1 MASPELDRAIAL
13 FRAGKAETQA
23 FTTIDEF
30 RVWYEQFTG
39 QFELPEDAVFEQVGA
54 GGVAAEWIS
63 TPGVA
68 QDRVVMYLHG
78 GGYVIGSMRT
88 HRSPLSYL
96 SRVSDARVL
105 GLNYRL
111 APEHPF
117 PAAVEDSVA
126 AYRWLLADGVS
137 PQRIVIGGD
146 SCGGGLTIATLVALN
161 YFGDPLPAA
170 GISHSGWTDLAHT
183 GDSFTT
189 KSEVDPLID
198 REMLE
203 GMAAAYLGDRS
214 RTTPLASPYYAD
226 LRGLPPLLL
235 QVGTAEVLLDDSRR
249 LAGPRQGSRCGC
261 YAGGVGRH
269 APRLAGLCIVPPRS
283 QGSPR
288 ALRSIRP
295 KAHCLSEP
303 LTCPAD

>member
-1 MASPELDRAIAL
+1 MASPELDRAITM
-13 FRAGKAETQA
+13 FRDGKTETQA
-23 FTTIDEF
+23 FTTVDEF

-63 TPGVA
+63 TPGA
-68 QDRVVMYLHG
+68 AEDRVVMYLHG
-78 GGYVIGSMRT
+78 GGYMIGSMRT

-96 SRVSDARVL
+96 SRVSGARVL

-126 AYRWLLADGVS
+126 AYCWLLDEGIQ
-137 PQRIVIGGD
+137 PERIVIGGD
-146 SCGGGLTIATLVALN
+146 SCGGGLTIATLVALK
-161 YFGDPLPAA
+161 YFGYPLPAG

-183 GDSFTT
+183 GESFVT
-189 KSEVDPLID
+189 KAEVDPLID
-198 REMLE
+198 KDMLE

-226 LRGLPPLLL
+226 LSGLPPLLL

-249 LAGPRQGSRCGC
+249 LADKAKAAGVDVTLEEWDDMPHVWQAFVSFLPEAKQSLESCGEFVKKHT
-261 YAGGVGRH
+261 G
-269 APRLAGLCIVPPRS
+269 
-283 QGSPR
+283 
-288 ALRSIRP
+288 
-295 KAHCLSEP
+295 
-303 LTCPAD
+303 

>member
-1 MASPELDRAIAL
+1 MASPELDRAIAM

-23 FTTIDEF
+23 FSTVEEF
-30 RVWYEQFTG
+30 RVWYERFTG

-54 GGVAAEWIS
+54 GGVSAEWIS
-63 TPGVA
+63 TPGVSE
-68 QDRVVMYLHG
+68 DRVVMYLHG
-78 GGYVIGSMRT
+78 GGYMIGSMRT

-96 SRVSDARVL
+96 SRVSYARVL

-126 AYRWLLADGVS
+126 AYRWLLAEGIS
-137 PQRIVIGGD
+137 PNRIAIGGD
-146 SCGGGLTIATLVALN
+146 SCGGGLTIATLVALK

-183 GDSFTT
+183 GDTFLT
-189 KSEVDPLID
+189 KAEVDPLID
-198 REMLE
+198 KEMLE

-226 LRGLPPLLL
+226 LRGLPPLLV
-235 QVGTAEVLLDDSRR
+235 QVGTAEVLLDDSVRFADR
-249 LAGPRQGSRCGC
+249 AKEAGVDVTLEVWDDMPHVWQAFASFLPEAREALEHCGQF
-261 YAGGVGRH
+261 VLKH
-269 APRLAGLCIVPPRS
+269 
-283 QGSPR
+283 
-288 ALRSIRP
+288 
-295 KAHCLSEP
+295 
-303 LTCPAD
+303 TN

>member
-1 MASPELDRAIAL
+1 MASPELDRAIAM

-23 FTTIDEF
+23 FTTVEQF

-39 QFELPEDAVFEQVGA
+39 QFELPEDAVFDQVGA
-54 GGVAAEWIS
+54 GGVSAEWIS
-63 TPGVA
+63 TPGVSE
-68 QDRVVMYLHG
+68 DRVVMYLHG
-78 GGYVIGSMRT
+78 GGYMIGSMRT

-126 AYRWLLADGVS
+126 AYSWLLSEGVS
-137 PQRIVIGGD
+137 PGRIVIGGD
-146 SCGGGLTIATLVALN
+146 SCGGGLTIATLVALK
-161 YFGDPLPAA
+161 YFGYPLPAG
-170 GISHSGWTDLAHT
+170 GISHSGWSDLAHT
-183 GDSFTT
+183 GDSFVT
-189 KSEVDPLID
+189 KAEADPLID
-198 REMLE
+198 KEMLE

-235 QVGTAEVLLDDSRR
+235 QVGSAEVLLDDSLR
-249 LAGPRQGSRCGC
+249 LTDRAKEAGVDVTLEVWDDMPHVWQAFATFLPEARQALKSCGEFVKKHTSR
-261 YAGGVGRH
+261 
-269 APRLAGLCIVPPRS
+269 
-283 QGSPR
+283 SPS
-288 ALRSIRP
+288 L
-295 KAHCLSEP
+295 K
-303 LTCPAD
+303 

>member
-1 MASPELDRAIAL
+1 MASPELDQAIAM

-23 FTTIDEF
+23 FSTVEEF
-30 RVWYEQFTG
+30 RVWYERFTG

-54 GGVAAEWIS
+54 GGVSAEWIS
-63 TPGVA
+63 TPGVSK
-68 QDRVVMYLHG
+68 DRVVMYLHG
-78 GGYVIGSMRT
+78 GGYMIGSMRT

-126 AYRWLLADGVS
+126 AYRWLLAEGIS
-137 PQRIVIGGD
+137 PNRIAIGGD
-146 SCGGGLTIATLVALN
+146 SCGGGLTIATLVALK

-183 GDSFTT
+183 GDTFLT
-189 KSEVDPLID
+189 KAEVDPLID

-226 LRGLPPLLL
+226 LRGLPPLLV
-235 QVGTAEVLLDDSRR
+235 QVGTAEVLLDDSVQFADRAKE
-249 LAGPRQGSRCGC
+249 AGVDVTLEVWDDMPHVWQAFASFLPEAMEALEHCGQF
-261 YAGGVGRH
+261 VLKH
-269 APRLAGLCIVPPRS
+269 
-283 QGSPR
+283 
-288 ALRSIRP
+288 
-295 KAHCLSEP
+295 
-303 LTCPAD
+303 TN

>member
-1 MASPELDRAIAL
+1 MASPELDRAIAM

-23 FTTIDEF
+23 FTTVEEF
-30 RVWYEQFTG
+30 RVWYEQFTA

-54 GGVAAEWIS
+54 GGVSAEWIS

-68 QDRVVMYLHG
+68 EDRVVMYLHG
-78 GGYVIGSMRT
+78 GGYMIGSMRT

-105 GLNYRL
+105 ELNYRL

-126 AYRWLLADGVS
+126 AYRWLLAEGVS
-137 PQRIVIGGD
+137 PRRIAIGGD
-146 SCGGGLTIATLVALN
+146 SCGGGLTIATLVALK

-183 GDSFTT
+183 GDTFET
-189 KSEVDPLID
+189 KAEEDPLID
-198 REMLE
+198 KEMLE

-226 LRGLPPLLL
+226 LQGLPPLLV
-235 QVGTAEVLLDDSRR
+235 QVGTAEVLLDDSLR
-249 LAGPRQGSRCGC
+249 LADRAKEAGVDVTLEVWDDMPHVWQAFASFLPEAREALDHCGQF
-261 YAGGVGRH
+261 VQKH
-269 APRLAGLCIVPPRS
+269 TV
-283 QGSPR
+283 
-288 ALRSIRP
+288 
-295 KAHCLSEP
+295 
-303 LTCPAD
+303 

>member
-1 MASPELDRAIAL
+1 MASPELDRAIAM

-23 FTTIDEF
+23 FTTVEEF
-30 RVWYEQFTG
+30 RVWYEQFTA

-54 GGVAAEWIS
+54 GGVSAEWIS

-68 QDRVVMYLHG
+68 EDRVVMYLHG
-78 GGYVIGSMRT
+78 GGYMIGSMRT

-126 AYRWLLADGVS
+126 AYRWLLAEGVS
-137 PQRIVIGGD
+137 PRRIAIGGD
-146 SCGGGLTIATLVALN
+146 SCGGGLTIATLVALK

-183 GDSFTT
+183 GDTFET
-189 KSEVDPLID
+189 KAEEDPLID
-198 REMLE
+198 KEMLE

-226 LRGLPPLLL
+226 LQGLPPLLV
-235 QVGTAEVLLDDSRR
+235 QVGTAEVLLDDSLR
-249 LAGPRQGSRCGC
+249 LADRAKEAGVDVTLEVWDDMPHVWQAFASFLPEARKALDHCGQF
-261 YAGGVGRH
+261 VQKH
-269 APRLAGLCIVPPRS
+269 TV
-283 QGSPR
+283 
-288 ALRSIRP
+288 
-295 KAHCLSEP
+295 
-303 LTCPAD
+303 

>member
-1 MASPELDRAIAL
+1 MASPELDRAIAM

-23 FTTIDEF
+23 FTTVEEF
-30 RVWYEQFTG
+30 RVWYEQFTA

-54 GGVAAEWIS
+54 GGVSAEWIS

-68 QDRVVMYLHG
+68 EDRVVMYLHG
-78 GGYVIGSMRT
+78 GGYMIGSMRT

-126 AYRWLLADGVS
+126 AYRWLLAEGVS
-137 PQRIVIGGD
+137 PRRIAIGGD
-146 SCGGGLTIATLVALN
+146 SCGGGLTIATLVALK

-183 GDSFTT
+183 GDTFET
-189 KSEVDPLID
+189 KAEEDPLID
-198 REMLE
+198 KEMLE

-226 LRGLPPLLL
+226 LQGLPPLLV
-235 QVGTAEVLLDDSRR
+235 QVGTAEVLLDDSLR
-249 LAGPRQGSRCGC
+249 LADRAKEAGVDVTLEVWDDMPHVWQAFASFLPEAREALDHCGQF
-261 YAGGVGRH
+261 VQKH
-269 APRLAGLCIVPPRS
+269 TV
-283 QGSPR
+283 
-288 ALRSIRP
+288 
-295 KAHCLSEP
+295 
-303 LTCPAD
+303 

>member
-1 MASPELDRAIAL
+1 MASPELDRAIAM

-23 FTTIDEF
+23 FTTVEEF

-54 GGVAAEWIS
+54 GGVSAEWIS
-63 TPGVA
+63 TPGVSE
-68 QDRVVMYLHG
+68 DRVVMYLHG
-78 GGYVIGSMRT
+78 GGYMIGSMRT

-126 AYRWLLADGVS
+126 AYSWLLSEGVS
-137 PQRIVIGGD
+137 PGRIVIGGD
-146 SCGGGLTIATLVALN
+146 SCGGGLSIATLVALK
-161 YFGDPLPAA
+161 YFGYPLPAG

-183 GDSFTT
+183 GDSFVT
-189 KSEVDPLID
+189 KAEADPLID
-198 REMLE
+198 KEMLE

-214 RTTPLASPYYAD
+214 RSTPLASPYYAD
-226 LRGLPPLLL
+226 LRGLPPLLV
-235 QVGTAEVLLDDSRR
+235 QVGTAEVLLDDSLR
-249 LAGPRQGSRCGC
+249 LTDRAKEAGVDVTLEVWDDMPHVWQ
-261 YAGGVGRH
+261 AFATFLPEARH
-269 APRLAGLCIVPPRS
+269 ALESCGEFVKKHTS
-283 QGSPR
+283 
-288 ALRSIRP
+288 
-295 KAHCLSEP
+295 
-303 LTCPAD
+303 

>member
-1 MASPELDRAIAL
+1 MASPELDRAIAM

-23 FTTIDEF
+23 FTTVEEF
-30 RVWYEQFTG
+30 RVWYEQFTA

-54 GGVAAEWIS
+54 GGVSAEWIS

-68 QDRVVMYLHG
+68 EDRVVMYLHG
-78 GGYVIGSMRT
+78 GGYMIGSMRT

-126 AYRWLLADGVS
+126 AYRWLLAEGVS
-137 PQRIVIGGD
+137 PRRIAIGGD
-146 SCGGGLTIATLVALN
+146 SCGGGLTVATLVALK

-183 GDSFTT
+183 GDTFET
-189 KSEVDPLID
+189 KAEEDPLID
-198 REMLE
+198 KEMLE

-226 LRGLPPLLL
+226 LQGLPPLLV
-235 QVGTAEVLLDDSRR
+235 QVGTAEVLLDDSLR
-249 LAGPRQGSRCGC
+249 LADRAKEAGVDVTLEVWDDMPHVWQAFASFLPEAREALDHCGQF
-261 YAGGVGRH
+261 VQKH
-269 APRLAGLCIVPPRS
+269 TV
-283 QGSPR
+283 
-288 ALRSIRP
+288 
-295 KAHCLSEP
+295 
-303 LTCPAD
+303 

>member
-1 MASPELDRAIAL
+1 M
-13 FRAGKAETQA
+13 FRAGKEETQT
-23 FTTIDEF
+23 FSTVEEF

-39 QFELPEDAVFEQVGA
+39 QFDLPEDAAFEQVGA
-54 GGVAAEWIS
+54 GGVSAEWIS

-68 QDRVVMYLHG
+68 EDRVVMYLHG
-78 GGYVIGSMRT
+78 GGYMIGSMRT

-126 AYRWLLADGVS
+126 AYRWLLSEGVS
-137 PQRIVIGGD
+137 PRRIVIGGD
-146 SCGGGLTIATLVALN
+146 SCGGGLTIATLVALK
-161 YFGDPLPAA
+161 YFGYPLPAG

-183 GDSFTT
+183 GETFVT
-189 KSEVDPLID
+189 KAEVDPLID
-198 REMLE
+198 KEMLE

-226 LRGLPPLLL
+226 LRGLPPLLV
-235 QVGTAEVLLDDSRR
+235 QVGTAEVLLDDSLR
-249 LAGPRQGSRCGC
+249 LADLAKEAGVDVTLEVWDDMPHVWQAFVSFLPEAREALEHCGEF
-261 YAGGVGRH
+261 VQKH
-269 APRLAGLCIVPPRS
+269 
-283 QGSPR
+283 
-288 ALRSIRP
+288 
-295 KAHCLSEP
+295 
-303 LTCPAD
+303 TT

>member
-1 MASPELDRAIAL
+1 MASPELDRAIAM

-23 FTTIDEF
+23 FSTVEEF
-30 RVWYEQFTG
+30 RVWYERFTG

-54 GGVAAEWIS
+54 GGVSAEWIS
-63 TPGVA
+63 TPGVSE
-68 QDRVVMYLHG
+68 DRVVMYLHG
-78 GGYVIGSMRT
+78 GGYMIGSMRT

-126 AYRWLLADGVS
+126 AYRWLLAEGIS
-137 PQRIVIGGD
+137 PNRIAIGGD
-146 SCGGGLTIATLVALN
+146 SCGGGLTIATLVALK

-183 GDSFTT
+183 GDTFLT
-189 KSEVDPLID
+189 KAEVDPLID
-198 REMLE
+198 KEMLE

-226 LRGLPPLLL
+226 LRGLPPLLV
-235 QVGTAEVLLDDSRR
+235 QVGTAEVLLDDSVRFADR
-249 LAGPRQGSRCGC
+249 AKEAG
-261 YAGGVGRH
+261 VDVTLEVWGRH
-269 APRLAGLCIVPPRS
+269 APRLAGPSHLSFPR
-283 QGSPR
+283 QWKR
-288 ALRSIRP
+288 
-295 KAHCLSEP
+295 LS
-303 LTCPAD
+303 TAVNSC

>member
-1 MASPELDRAIAL
+1 MASPELDRAIAM

-23 FTTIDEF
+23 FTTVEEF
-30 RVWYEQFTG
+30 RVWYEQFTA
-39 QFELPEDAVFEQVGA
+39 QFELPEDAVFEQVGV
-54 GGVAAEWIS
+54 GGVSAEWIS

-68 QDRVVMYLHG
+68 EDRVVMYLHG
-78 GGYVIGSMRT
+78 GGYMIGSMRT

-126 AYRWLLADGVS
+126 AYRWLLAEGVS
-137 PQRIVIGGD
+137 PRRIAIGGD
-146 SCGGGLTIATLVALN
+146 SCGGGLTIATLVALK
-161 YFGDPLPAA
+161 YFGDPIPAA

-183 GDSFTT
+183 GDTFET
-189 KSEVDPLID
+189 KAEEDPLID
-198 REMLE
+198 KEMLE

-226 LRGLPPLLL
+226 LQGLPPLLV
-235 QVGTAEVLLDDSRR
+235 QVGTAEVLLDDSLR
-249 LAGPRQGSRCGC
+249 LADRAKEAGVDVTLEVWDDMPHVWQAFASFLPEAREALDHCGQF
-261 YAGGVGRH
+261 VQKH
-269 APRLAGLCIVPPRS
+269 TV
-283 QGSPR
+283 
-288 ALRSIRP
+288 
-295 KAHCLSEP
+295 
-303 LTCPAD
+303 

>member
-23 FTTIDEF
+23 FTTVDEF

-161 YFGDPLPAA
+161 YLGDPLPAA

-249 LAGPRQGSRCGC
+249 LADRAKEAGVDVTLELWDDMPHVWQAFVSFLPEAREALEHCGQFVQKHT
-261 YAGGVGRH
+261 A
-269 APRLAGLCIVPPRS
+269 
-283 QGSPR
+283 
-288 ALRSIRP
+288 
-295 KAHCLSEP
+295 
-303 LTCPAD
+303 

>member
-1 MASPELDRAIAL
+1 MASPELDRAIAM

-23 FTTIDEF
+23 FTTVEEF
-30 RVWYEQFTG
+30 RVWYEQFTA

-54 GGVAAEWIS
+54 GGVSAEWIS

-68 QDRVVMYLHG
+68 EDRVVMYLHG
-78 GGYVIGSMRT
+78 GGYMIGSIRT

-126 AYRWLLADGVS
+126 AYRWLLAEGVS
-137 PQRIVIGGD
+137 PRRIAIGGD
-146 SCGGGLTIATLVALN
+146 SCGGGLTIATLVALK

-183 GDSFTT
+183 GDTFET
-189 KSEVDPLID
+189 KAEEDPLID
-198 REMLE
+198 KEMLE

-226 LRGLPPLLL
+226 LQGLPPLLV
-235 QVGTAEVLLDDSRR
+235 QVGTAEVLLDDSLR
-249 LAGPRQGSRCGC
+249 LADRAKEAGVDVTLEVWDDMPHVWQAFASFLPEAREALDHCGQF
-261 YAGGVGRH
+261 VQKH
-269 APRLAGLCIVPPRS
+269 TV
-283 QGSPR
+283 
-288 ALRSIRP
+288 
-295 KAHCLSEP
+295 
-303 LTCPAD
+303 

>member
-1 MASPELDRAIAL
+1 M
-13 FRAGKAETQA
+13 FRAGKEETQT
-23 FTTIDEF
+23 FTTVEEF

-39 QFELPEDAVFEQVGA
+39 QFDLPEDAAFEQVGA
-54 GGVAAEWIS
+54 GGVSAEWIS

-68 QDRVVMYLHG
+68 EDRVVMYLHG
-78 GGYVIGSMRT
+78 GGYMIGSMRT

-126 AYRWLLADGVS
+126 AYRWLLSEGVS
-137 PQRIVIGGD
+137 PRRIVIGGD
-146 SCGGGLTIATLVALN
+146 SCGGGLTIATLVALK
-161 YFGDPLPAA
+161 YFGYPLPAG

-183 GDSFTT
+183 GETFVT
-189 KSEVDPLID
+189 KAEVDPLID
-198 REMLE
+198 KEMLE

-226 LRGLPPLLL
+226 LRGLPPLLV
-235 QVGTAEVLLDDSRR
+235 QVGTAEVLLDDSLR
-249 LAGPRQGSRCGC
+249 LADLAKEAGVDVTLEVWDDMPHVWQAFVSFLPEAREALEHCGEF
-261 YAGGVGRH
+261 VQKH
-269 APRLAGLCIVPPRS
+269 
-283 QGSPR
+283 
-288 ALRSIRP
+288 
-295 KAHCLSEP
+295 
-303 LTCPAD
+303 TT

>member
-1 MASPELDRAIAL
+1 MASPELDRAIAM

-23 FTTIDEF
+23 FTTVEEF
-30 RVWYEQFTG
+30 RVWYEQFTA

-54 GGVAAEWIS
+54 GGVSAEWIS

-68 QDRVVMYLHG
+68 EDRVVMYLHG
-78 GGYVIGSMRT
+78 GGYMIGSMRT

-126 AYRWLLADGVS
+126 AYRWLLAEGVS
-137 PQRIVIGGD
+137 PRRIAIGGD
-146 SCGGGLTIATLVALN
+146 SCGGGLTIATLVALK

-183 GDSFTT
+183 GDTFET
-189 KSEVDPLID
+189 KAEEDPLID
-198 REMLE
+198 KEMLE

-214 RTTPLASPYYAD
+214 RTIPLASPYYAD
-226 LRGLPPLLL
+226 LQGLPPLLV
-235 QVGTAEVLLDDSRR
+235 QVGTAEVLLDDSLR
-249 LAGPRQGSRCGC
+249 LADRAKEAGVDVTLEVWDDMPHVWQAFASFLPEAREALDHCGQF
-261 YAGGVGRH
+261 VQKH
-269 APRLAGLCIVPPRS
+269 TV
-283 QGSPR
+283 
-288 ALRSIRP
+288 
-295 KAHCLSEP
+295 
-303 LTCPAD
+303 

>member
-1 MASPELDRAIAL
+1 MASPELDRAITM
-13 FRAGKAETQA
+13 FRDGKTETQA
-23 FTTIDEF
+23 FTTVDEF

-63 TPGVA
+63 TPGA
-68 QDRVVMYLHG
+68 AEDRVVMYLHG
-78 GGYVIGSMRT
+78 GGYMIGSMRT

-96 SRVSDARVL
+96 SRVSGGRVL

-126 AYRWLLADGVS
+126 AYCWLLDEGIQ
-137 PQRIVIGGD
+137 PGRIVIGGD
-146 SCGGGLTIATLVALN
+146 SCGGGLTIATLVALK
-161 YFGDPLPAA
+161 YFGYPLPAG

-183 GDSFTT
+183 GESFVT
-189 KSEVDPLID
+189 KAEVDPLLD

-226 LRGLPPLLL
+226 LSGLPPLLL
-235 QVGTAEVLLDDSRR
+235 QVGTAEVLLDDSLR
-249 LAGPRQGSRCGC
+249 LADKAKAAGVDVTLEVWDDMPHVWQAFVSFLPEAKQSLDSCGEFVRKHT
-261 YAGGVGRH
+261 G
-269 APRLAGLCIVPPRS
+269 
-283 QGSPR
+283 
-288 ALRSIRP
+288 
-295 KAHCLSEP
+295 
-303 LTCPAD
+303 

>member
-1 MASPELDRAIAL
+1 MASPELDRAIAM

-23 FTTIDEF
+23 FTTVEEF
-30 RVWYEQFTG
+30 RVWYEQFTA

-54 GGVAAEWIS
+54 GGVSAEWIS

-68 QDRVVMYLHG
+68 EDRVVMYLHG
-78 GGYVIGSMRT
+78 GGYMIGSMRT

-105 GLNYRL
+105 GLNYRW

-126 AYRWLLADGVS
+126 AYRWLLAEGVS
-137 PQRIVIGGD
+137 PRRIAIGGD
-146 SCGGGLTIATLVALN
+146 SCGGGLTIATLVALK

-183 GDSFTT
+183 GDTFET
-189 KSEVDPLID
+189 KAEEDPLID
-198 REMLE
+198 KEMLE

-226 LRGLPPLLL
+226 LQGLPPLLV
-235 QVGTAEVLLDDSRR
+235 QVGTAEVLLDDSLR
-249 LAGPRQGSRCGC
+249 LADRAKEAGVDVTLEVWDDMPHVWQAFASFLPEAREALDHCGQF
-261 YAGGVGRH
+261 VQKH
-269 APRLAGLCIVPPRS
+269 TV
-283 QGSPR
+283 
-288 ALRSIRP
+288 
-295 KAHCLSEP
+295 
-303 LTCPAD
+303 